1 MKKHPISTLI
11 AGLLLTAGCHAALA
25 ADLSAETSTTTTS
38 ASSTSTNTADPVAP
52 ATTDASSTTPTTTS
66 GSTTSAVPMCTST
79 DKVTMAES
87 VKDGQGGDDM
97 PSLTGDVSTASD
109 SASST
114 SGDCI
119 SAEHD
124 TSEDDAGSVVN
135 DLIGGGSKGRGAT
148 VVRDPATGVMSITL
162 PDGRV
167 FEVAPVGKTRKH
179 KRSGAAQMDEDGNG
193 NLRLVST
200 SGDEVTLSASTHDP
214 VELKTQLEKQGYS
227 DISISGGHIEAN
239 TQDGKR
245 ISLSTDMTV
254 ASTTASGSGK
264 VEDDSDGALKVT
276 YTDGVIQSTHAHP
289 HDLDDLKKQASNL
302 GVLDVTLNADGT
314 LNATIS
320 GQKFRLRMSVSL
332 QQGQKTQPGI
342 RIENGKIIVQY
353 SDGME
358 QEITQAP

>member
-1 MKKHPISTLI
+1 
-11 AGLLLTAGCHAALA
+11 
-25 ADLSAETSTTTTS
+25 
-38 ASSTSTNTADPVAP
+38 
-52 ATTDASSTTPTTTS
+52 
-66 GSTTSAVPMCTST
+66 
-79 DKVTMAES
+79 MAES
-87 VKDGQGGDDM
+87 AEDGQDDDALRTT
-97 PSLTGDVSTASD
+97 SDVSSASD
-109 SASST
+109 SLTDSASD
-114 SGDCI
+114 DCI

-124 TSEDDAGSVVN
+124 TSEDDASSVVN
-135 DLIGGGSKGRGAT
+135 NLIGGDRNSAT
-148 VVRDPATGVMSITL
+148 VVRDPATGVMTVTL

-193 NLRLVST
+193 NLRLVSS

-214 VELKTQLEKQGYS
+214 VELKIQLEKQGYS

-239 TQDGKR
+239 TRDGKR
-245 ISLSTDMTV
+245 ISLSTDMAV
-254 ASTTASGSGK
+254 ASTAASGSGK

-276 YTDGVIQSTHAHP
+276 YADGVIQSTHAHP